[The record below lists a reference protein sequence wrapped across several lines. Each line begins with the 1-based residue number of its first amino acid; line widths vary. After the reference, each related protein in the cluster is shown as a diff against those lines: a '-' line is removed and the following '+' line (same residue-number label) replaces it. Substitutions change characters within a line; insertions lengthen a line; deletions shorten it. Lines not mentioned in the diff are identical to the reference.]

1 MCFGSKASAGE
12 GSAAPRPVSLSSTSG
27 KKQSAAW
34 SAPSQ
39 SQPEPQSLFQDD
51 YAAPSG
57 PPPGHMAR
65 PVHNVAS
72 DDYAPPPGAPPS
84 YGSDYA
90 PPSGPPPSHA
100 ADGYAPPS
108 GPPPSHSGGDY
119 APPPGPPPGQ
129 HDWQSAVPDTALLPP
144 PPSLFSGWDRSPA
157 SNAPE
162 EQSIAGEQW
171 CRDFPLQS
179 PPMDLRDNEMTR
191 RVIASCATTLQRPP
205 MFRGK
210 LQQEVHG
217 TWSIESAH
225 KCPDACLIG
234 FPPSYA
240 PSLHSPVHTG
250 RPFTMYYEVYVQSCK
265 SEVTLAMGFTAMP
278 YPPFRMPGWHR
289 GSLALHG
296 DDGHR
301 YINDTWGGKTLR
313 EGFVMKPGGTY
324 GIGMQFTRKGR
335 DDIDVKVFVTVDG
348 KAFEEWDIHEETDA
362 EQDRPVTGL
371 EGYHDLS
378 IAVGVFDENTNLF
391 ALMPLHVLYA
401 TR

>member
-1 MCFGSKASAGE
+1 
-12 GSAAPRPVSLSSTSG
+12 
-27 KKQSAAW
+27 
-34 SAPSQ
+34 
-39 SQPEPQSLFQDD
+39 
-51 YAAPSG
+51 
-57 PPPGHMAR
+57 
-65 PVHNVAS
+65 
-72 DDYAPPPGAPPS
+72 
-84 YGSDYA
+84 
-90 PPSGPPPSHA
+90 
-100 ADGYAPPS
+100 
-108 GPPPSHSGGDY
+108 
-119 APPPGPPPGQ
+119 
-129 HDWQSAVPDTALLPP
+129 
-144 PPSLFSGWDRSPA
+144 
-157 SNAPE
+157 
-162 EQSIAGEQW
+162 
-171 CRDFPLQS
+171 
-179 PPMDLRDNEMTR
+179 MDLRDNEMTR

-250 RPFTMYYEVYVQSCK
+250 RPFTMYYEVYVQSRK

-335 DDIDVKVFVTVDG
+335 DDVGVKVFVTVDG

-378 IAVGVFDENTNLF
+378 MAVGVFDEVKF
-391 ALMPLHVLYA
+391 EVRPHPSQWLYEELKQQKLA
-401 TR
+401 EMSL